1 MLIKGGSILYTKQSS
16 VIVADDIEL
25 LQHENKKL
33 KEKLEQYQIMFEQS
47 LDAII
52 LFDDKTCFTE
62 VNQAACDLF
71 ELPKEQLI
79 GRNLGEFLILQSK
92 EKTSSDGRTLLN
104 EGKLK
109 GEITIRLKDGKVKTV
124 EFSAKK
130 DAEKGLDLSV
140 MRDISSRK
148 LLEHQR
154 NISKQMFT
162 DVYNRAVDGIVIFD
176 RNGIFIDCNLSFM
189 KGFDLQR
196 IDLNQKTSIYDFV
209 EQEHVYKLEKQWE
222 ILDEKQRAKGELP
235 VKLRNGIKK
244 IFEFT
249 TTSHIQDNYYMSIMR
264 DVTEKR
270 NMERMLQKSELRF
283 REIFDSAL
291 DAIVIWDQEGNI
303 IRANESA
310 SKTFEMPN
318 ELLCQSRLL
327 DFIDEHNPEVIKVM
341 EDLRI
346 TGKQR
351 DELDFCMYNGQV
363 KRLEFTSKYK
373 VLDDYNMTIFRNI
386 SERTLMEK
394 HLREEEQKF
403 RKIFEGT
410 LDGILLWDESFNII
424 DASPIACQILKINRE
439 DLLGKNVAQVIPK
452 SNVKACLSSEY
463 RSKHSEGY
471 TEMPIT
477 LNDGEERI
485 IEYAIKEEI
494 KPHLNMAIFRDVTER
509 KQIEKTLRESEHKFR
524 QLYDNALNGFII
536 IDQQGNIIDMNK
548 RARRKIVK
556 LEFTDHLKFQDFIFQ
571 NDPNKEEKWTDLLKE
586 ENLTG
591 QFIIKDRII
600 EYTLNKNI
608 YEDHHLAILNDVT
621 SRIEMEERLKKSD
634 TLNVVGELAAG
645 IAHEIR
651 NPMTALKGF
660 IQLLQANVKED
671 FTLYF
676 DVITSELKR
685 IESII
690 TEFLIL
696 AKPQAT
702 QYQKRDVEKI
712 VQDTVDLLTPQAAL
726 SNIQLY
732 LTVKEELPELYCEP
746 NQLKQVFINILKNG
760 IEVMPEGG
768 FILVSIERTNN
779 DFVRISFKDRGCGIS
794 TEKIKRLG
802 EPFYTT
808 KERGTGL
815 GLMVSYKIIAEHNG
829 KIEVE
834 SKVGE
839 GTTFHIILPV
849 RNIEIDS

>member
-1 MLIKGGSILYTKQSS
+1 MYTKQSS
-16 VIVADDIEL
+16 VIVVDEL
-25 LQHENKKL
+25 ERMQQENKRL
-33 KEKLEQYQIMFEQS
+33 KDKLEQYRIMFEQS

-71 ELPKEQLI
+71 ELPKEQLL
-79 GRNLGEFLILQSK
+79 GRSLSEFLILQSN
-92 EKTSSDGRTLLN
+92 EKSILDESILYS

-109 GEITIRLKDGKVKTV
+109 GEITIRLRNGKVKIV
-124 EFSAKK
+124 EFSARK
-130 DAEKGLDLSV
+130 DTERGLDLSV

-154 NISKQMFT
+154 KISKQMFS

-189 KGFDLQR
+189 KSFDLQR
-196 IDLNQKTSIYDFV
+196 VELNNKTSIYDFV
-209 EQEHVYKLEKQWE
+209 EPKYLFKLEKQWK

-235 VKLRNGIKK
+235 VKLRNGTKK
-244 IFEFT
+244 LFEFT

-270 NMERMLQKSELRF
+270 TMEQMLQKSELRF

-318 ELLCQSRLL
+318 ELLCKSRLL
-327 DFIDEHNPEVIKVM
+327 DFIDEHNPEVIKVL
-341 EDLRI
+341 EDLKV

-351 DELDFCMYNGQV
+351 DELDFNMYNGQV

-373 VLDDYNMTIFRNI
+373 VLDDYNMTIFRNV

-410 LDGILLWDESFNII
+410 LDGILLWDENLQII
-424 DASPIACQILKINRE
+424 DVNPIACQIVKMNRE
-439 DLLGKNVAQVIPK
+439 ELLGKNIAQIIPK
-452 SNVKACLSSEY
+452 ETFHLCLSSKNK
-463 RSKHSEGY
+463 SMHSDNYIEI
-471 TEMPIT
+471 PIT
-477 LNDGEERI
+477 LIDGEERI
-485 IEYAIKEEI
+485 IEYAIKEQI
-494 KPHLNMAIFRDVTER
+494 IPHLNMAIFRDVTER

-524 QLYDNALNGFII
+524 QLYDNTLNGFII
-536 IDQQGNIIDMNK
+536 IDNHGTIVDMNK
-548 RARRKIVK
+548 RAKKKFV
-556 LEFTDHLKFQDFIFQ
+556 LFEGQQNLKFQDFIYQ
-571 NDPNKEEKWTDLLKE
+571 NTQNKDEKWANLLQE
-586 ENLTG
+586 ESPTG
-591 QFIIKDRII
+591 QFVINDRII

-608 YEDHHLAILNDVT
+608 YDDHHLAILNDVT
-621 SRIEMEERLKKSD
+621 RRIEMEERLKKSD

-660 IQLLQANVKED
+660 IQLLEANVKED

-696 AKPQAT
+696 AKPQAI
-702 QYQKRDVEKI
+702 QYQKRNIEKI
-712 VQDTVDLLTPQAAL
+712 VKDTVDLLTPQAAL
-726 SNIQLY
+726 NNIQLY
-732 LTVKEELPELYCEP
+732 LNVEEELPELYCEP

-768 FILVSIERTNN
+768 FISVSIHRDNKDTIK
-779 DFVRISFKDRGCGIS
+779 VSFQDRGCGIPK
-794 TEKIKRLG
+794 EKIKRLG

-815 GLMVSYKIIAEHNG
+815 GLMVSYKIISEHNG

-834 SKVGE
+834 STVGE
-839 GTTFHIILPV
+839 GTTFHIMLP
-849 RNIEIDS
+849 IHGIGIDV

>member
-1 MLIKGGSILYTKQSS
+1 MYTKQSS
-16 VIVADDIEL
+16 VIGTDDLEH
-25 LQHENKKL
+25 LQQENKRL
-33 KEKLEQYQIMFEQS
+33 KEKVEQYEIMFEQS

-52 LFDDKTCFTE
+52 LFDHKTCFTE

-71 ELPKEQLI
+71 ELPKEQLL
-79 GRNLGEFLILQSK
+79 GRSLSEFLILQSN
-92 EKTSSDGRTLLN
+92 EKSITDEAILFD
-104 EGKLK
+104 EGKLQ
-109 GEITIRLKDGKVKTV
+109 GEITIRLRNGKVKYI

-130 DAEKGLDLSV
+130 DTEKGVDLSV

-154 NISKQMFT
+154 KISKQMFS

-189 KGFDLQR
+189 KSFNLQR
-196 IDLNQKTSIYDFV
+196 AELNHKTSIYDFV
-209 EQEHVYKLEKQWE
+209 ENEHIFKLEKQWK

-235 VKLRNGIKK
+235 VTLRNGTKK
-244 IFEFT
+244 VFEFT

-270 NMERMLQKSELRF
+270 AMEQMLQESELRF

-318 ELLCQSRLL
+318 ELLCKSRLL
-327 DFIDEHNPEVIKVM
+327 DFTDEHNPEVIKVF
-341 EDLRI
+341 EKLKI

-351 DELDFCMYNGQV
+351 DELDFYMYNGQV

-373 VLDDYNMTIFRNI
+373 VLDDYNMTIFRNV
-386 SERTLMEK
+386 SERTLMER

-410 LDGILLWDESFNII
+410 LDGILLWDEKLKII
-424 DASPIACQILKINRE
+424 DVNPIACQIVKMKRE
-439 DLLGKNVAQVIPK
+439 DLLGRSMTEVIPRET
-452 SNVKACLSSEY
+452 VHYCLSSKNK
-463 RSKHSEGY
+463 SMHSNNYIEV
-471 TEMPIT
+471 PIT

-485 IEYAIKEEI
+485 IEYAIKEQI
-494 KPHLNMAIFRDVTER
+494 KPQLNMAIFRDVTER
-509 KQIEKTLRESEHKFR
+509 KQIEKTLKDSEHKFR
-524 QLYDNALNGFII
+524 QLYDNTLNGFII
-536 IDQQGNIIDMNK
+536 IDNHGIMVDMNK
-548 RARRKIVK
+548 RAKKKFELFEDIQTLR
-556 LEFTDHLKFQDFIFQ
+556 FQDFIYQ
-571 NDPNKEEKWTDLLKE
+571 DAPNKEEKWSALLKE
-586 ENLTG
+586 DSPTG
-591 QFIIKDRII
+591 KFVINDRII

-608 YEDHHLAILNDVT
+608 YNGHHLAIINDVT
-621 SRIEMEERLKKSD
+621 RRIEMEERLKKSD

-660 IQLLQANVKED
+660 IQLLEANVKED

-696 AKPQAT
+696 AKPQAI
-702 QYQKRDVEKI
+702 QYQKRSIEKI
-712 VQDTVDLLTPQAAL
+712 VKDTVDLLTPQAAL
-726 SNIQLY
+726 NNIQIY
-732 LTVKEELPELYCEP
+732 LNVDDQLPELYCEP
-746 NQLKQVFINILKNG
+746 NQLKQVFINIVKNG

-768 FILVSIERTNN
+768 FMSVTILRENVDTIKVSI
-779 DFVRISFKDRGCGIS
+779 KDCGCGIPID
-794 TEKIKRLG
+794 KIKRLG

-815 GLMVSYKIIAEHNG
+815 GLMVSYKIISEHNG

-834 SKVGE
+834 STVGE
-839 GTTFHIILPV
+839 GTTFHIMLPV
-849 RNIEIDS
+849 RDIGIEE